1 MYFLV
6 DFENVRSG
14 GLRDVD
20 YLDKSDYITIFFSEA
35 AHSCEGRYLEEIEES
50 GCHFDTCK
58 LQNTGKNGLDFY
70 IASRVGEFY
79 GSGHKERIAIISKDQ
94 GYKAVRDY
102 WDVRLPSNKKIIIS
116 PSVERSLIASND
128 NSERVKRLK
137 GKLASVDIDVFQAK
151 YEERVKMQQL
161 LQQIFHET
169 EYENKMAE
177 IQDMVE
183 TTRSP
188 KIVYLNSLHR
198 FGRNQGLEIY
208 RRIKPMLYQNM
219 AQV

>member
-14 GLRDVD
+14 GLRGVD

-79 GSGHKERIAIISKDQ
+79 GSGHKERVAIISKDQ

-161 LQQIFHET
+161 LQQIFYET

-183 TTRSP
+183 TTKSP

-208 RRIKPMLYQNM
+208 RRIKPMLYQNI
-219 AQV
+219 AQA

>member
-14 GLRDVD
+14 GLRGVD

-35 AHSCEGRYLEEIEES
+35 AHSCERRYLEEIEES
-50 GCHFDTCK
+50 GCHFDICK

-79 GSGHKERIAIISKDQ
+79 GAGHKERVAIISKDQ

-183 TTRSP
+183 TTKSP

-219 AQV
+219 AQL

>member
-14 GLRDVD
+14 GLRGVD

-79 GSGHKERIAIISKDQ
+79 GSGHKEQVAIISKDQ

-183 TTRSP
+183 TTKSP

-208 RRIKPMLYQNM
+208 RRIKPMLYQNI
-219 AQV
+219 AQA